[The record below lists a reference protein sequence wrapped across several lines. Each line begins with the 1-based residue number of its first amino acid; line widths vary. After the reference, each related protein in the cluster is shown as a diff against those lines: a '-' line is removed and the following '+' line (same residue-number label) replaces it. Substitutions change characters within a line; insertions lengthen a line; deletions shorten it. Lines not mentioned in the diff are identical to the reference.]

1 MCFTVCLLNALTG
14 CLLVMEVM
22 EIMEMS
28 WKKIPVMEVMEMS
41 WIFFNLP
48 KCHGNLIFWQVF
60 TAVLEN
66 ATFNCPK
73 SKKFSLARDFLM
85 KLNYY
90 HVIFFI

>member
-1 MCFTVCLLNALTG
+1 
-14 CLLVMEVM
+14 MEVM

-48 KCHGNLIFWQVF
+48 KCHGNFIFWHVF
-60 TAVLEN
+60 TAVVEN
-66 ATFNCPK
+66 ATFNGLK
-73 SKKFSLARDFLM
+73 SKKFSLARNFLM

-90 HVIFFI
+90 HVIFSFKSKFFLISVFKALSSV